1 MTPPVRA
8 LRILA
13 VPAKPWPCDH
23 AMLESVF
30 AQILPARGHRVEWV
44 MWADPPIT
52 SPATWHGSIVHLTRY
67 GAGSAMAAAG
77 RWFRLIARMVQ
88 LGRSE
93 GPDVIQVRN
102 STAAG
107 LAAIALRRTTRSIFV
122 FQVSFPVAEW
132 TAEAARRGDVRVPTL
147 RRAASSVQ
155 RALRG
160 WLVRRADLVL
170 AISDRMRD
178 ELVREGV
185 ASDKVLSFP
194 LGADLTPKPDPAAVE
209 ALRADLGSV
218 GSH

>member
-77 RWFRLIARMVQ
+77 RWFRLIVRMVQ
-88 LGRSE
+88 LARSE

-107 LAAIALRRTTRSIFV
+107 LAAMPAPAIV
-122 FQVSFPVAEW
+122 P
-132 TAEAARRGDVRVPTL
+132 RRGVD
-147 RRAASSVQ
+147 
-155 RALRG
+155 G
-160 WLVRRADLVL
+160 
-170 AISDRMRD
+170 
-178 ELVREGV
+178 
-185 ASDKVLSFP
+185 
-194 LGADLTPKPDPAAVE
+194 
-209 ALRADLGSV
+209 
-218 GSH
+218 